1 MTNSVAHTR
10 GPVSTAEIANLL
22 AWARSLS
29 DAGASASASAHP
41 VERAAYQAAKTALLA
56 RITDHA
62 STSSSPRDAL

>member
-29 DAGASASASAHP
+29 DAGASASAHP